1 VAELG
6 DGNNAFFH
14 NSVKIS
20 NSSNLIKL
28 LKDEESNCI
37 SDFQQIKELATEFYH
52 KLIGSSSHVFS

>member
-1 VAELG
+1 MAKLG

-14 NSVKIS
+14 NSVKIR

-37 SDFQQIKELATEFYH
+37 SDFQQIKE
-52 KLIGSSSHVFS
+52 FSY